1 MKGLKHILFL
11 DIETVSAADSYD
23 KVSERLKVQWS
34 RKANYLK
41 RSQDI
46 SDEELYL
53 DRAAIY
59 AEFGKIITIG
69 LGYFHTTDEG
79 VEFRTKALYGHDE
92 VSVLNDFKEILKRT
106 DNGNLKLCAHNGREF
121 DFPYIS
127 RRMLINGISLPSVL
141 DLKGKKPWEVNH
153 LDTMDLW
160 KFGDWKHYSSLE
172 LLASIFNIESSKS
185 DIDGSMVNDAYYKE
199 DKLMDIV
206 EYCIQDVVVTAKL
219 YLKLN
224 SIDIEG
230 LKIVKINH
238 PT

>member
-230 LKIVKINH
+230 LKIVKIN
-238 PT
+238 